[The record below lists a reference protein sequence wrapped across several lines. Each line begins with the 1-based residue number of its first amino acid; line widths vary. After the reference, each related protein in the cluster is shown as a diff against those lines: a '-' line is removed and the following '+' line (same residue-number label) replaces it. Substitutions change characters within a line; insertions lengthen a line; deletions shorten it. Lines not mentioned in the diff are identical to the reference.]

1 MAEKKPSCFMEEEEE
16 ENPVGSAYI
25 EPITTRHWRSG
36 PMGKE
41 TEELLT
47 PSPGQE
53 CSVSSPRMDPKEE
66 ALELLNRV
74 WYKLQNLPNATPID
88 LGAFFVILTFILV
101 VVLMSVLTCV
111 TCCCHKT
118 RMKKSDI

>member
-1 MAEKKPSCFMEEEEE
+1 MHGVGAPEDNHQVISTQTCTHLQTGGVNSSHSCCYFKTQLDAYIIHLLMAEKKPSCFMEEEEEEEEEE

-53 CSVSSPRMDPKEE
+53 CSVSSPR
-66 ALELLNRV
+66 
-74 WYKLQNLPNATPID
+74 
-88 LGAFFVILTFILV
+88 
-101 VVLMSVLTCV
+101 
-111 TCCCHKT
+111 
-118 RMKKSDI
+118 